1 MALILDTN
9 ALSAFA
15 DGNPELRRAIE
26 NEVELAVPAII
37 LGEYLFG
44 IRQSRHRERYEA
56 WLRLNASAFRVL
68 PVGPAT
74 AGHYAEIRAELKSA
88 GRPIPSNDLWI
99 AALAREHR
107 RPLVSRDG
115 HFEAVRGI
123 KRVGW

>member
-15 DGNPELRRAIE
+15 DGDPGLRRAIE
-26 NEVELAVPAII
+26 QEAELAVPAIV

-44 IRQSRHRERYEA
+44 IRQSRHRARYEA
-56 WLRLNASAFRVL
+56 WLRLNASAFRMLSVR
-68 PVGPAT
+68 PAT
-74 AGHYAEIRAELKSA
+74 AGYYAEVRAELKSD

-99 AALAREHR
+99 AALAREHKCA
-107 RPLVSRDG
+107 LLSRDG

-123 KRVGW
+123 KRVAW

>member
-15 DGNPELRRAIE
+15 DGDPALRRAIE
-26 NEVELAVPAII
+26 READLAVPAIV

-44 IRQSRHRERYEA
+44 IRQSRHRARYEA
-56 WLRLNASAFRVL
+56 WLRENAAAFRMLSVR
-68 PVGPAT
+68 PAT
-74 AGHYAEIRAELKSA
+74 AGHYAEIRAELQSA

-99 AALAREHR
+99 AALAREHKCS
-107 RPLVSRDG
+107 LVSRDG

-123 KRVGW
+123 ERIGW